1 MNLYYEVSGNGKP
14 IVFIHSGGADLR
26 EWTYLAPLLSQR
38 YQAITYDGRGAGI
51 SPDPT
56 GDVSC
61 VEDVKSLLDH
71 LEIKKATVVGRS
83 MGGQIATDFALE
95 YPERVDKLI
104 LLAPALT
111 GFPYSDQFI
120 EYMNS
125 ITAAAPDI
133 DQMIEVSQS
142 APLYRVVQASP
153 QRELTEKMLRHHI
166 QRTFN
171 WPSFELIWPEP
182 PAFERL
188 AELKPDTLFL
198 IGTEESADSLR
209 VKEYFR
215 ECTNAQII
223 SISGADHMLTLTHP
237 HKLYQQMT
245 KFMER

>member
-38 YQAITYDGRGAGI
+38 YQAITYDGRGAGK

-153 QRELTEKMLRHHI
+153 QRELTEKNASSSY
-166 QRTFN
+166 T
-171 WPSFELIWPEP
+171 
-182 PAFERL
+182 
-188 AELKPDTLFL
+188 
-198 IGTEESADSLR
+198 
-209 VKEYFR
+209 
-215 ECTNAQII
+215 TN
-223 SISGADHMLTLTHP
+223 L
-237 HKLYQQMT
+237 
-245 KFMER
+245 